1 MQWIYINRAVNSE
14 EYMASLNALNS
25 VLQRNL
31 QAKPP
36 KQKRIR
42 RKLFKWSLA
51 FSLITFLAMMMLQ
64 LISAEAQTTPPP
76 PDTGATA
83 APAGKSLRIGMSNLG
98 DPQGYRLKTVRTQRD
113 YPFTRPKGWKILPS
127 SNIHLTFQHGANLLP
142 ERSSLNVL
150 VNNRILSSIPLGKDN
165 IKPTG
170 VNIPVPP
177 ELLKDNNILSFQ
189 VDQHYT
195 YKCEDPF
202 SEELWTEIL
211 PDTAL
216 TLNYSLEPVRPDL
229 AQYPF
234 PLLDHLN
241 NYTPTRVGYIIPA
254 SASDQTLEAFGVVAA
269 HLGQQARWRS
279 LKPFLADAGALH
291 SADNLILIGT
301 PSENTAIQSIASGLD
316 LKLSG
321 SQFTDKNGA
330 ILPAD
335 YGVLQLIPNPFN
347 ATRAILVVS
356 GNGPEGVRKAAH
368 VLSQGV
374 INKILVGRSAIVKDY
389 QKGAE
394 YPYRAWDGFVLQS
407 GDNFADLGLPTQTS
421 RGITALPIFY
431 QLKLMPDIF
440 MPGRRKAKLHTI
452 YSYASQLD
460 ATQSK
465 LEILMNGKAIKS
477 VPLDDKNGKS
487 LADLTIEIPTE
498 EVHTFN
504 DLEYRFHLYPEKYDL
519 CRFVTDVH
527 IWGTIHNSSW
537 IEFPGEI
544 KAALPD
550 VGLIN
555 DGGFPF
561 TAYQDMSQTTVV
573 LPDSPSSTDLQAMLQ
588 LFTRLGRE
596 SFSHKGI
603 ELKAYHAKTLP
614 DDVRKNSNLIV
625 IGKKSQNTL
634 FEQLKDK
641 ASLLMEGTW
650 NSLQENLK
658 QKVAQLHYVPGQGVI
673 EQLLSPWNESRV
685 VMLLTGENDTAMV
698 RNAQLFENDNWFKRI
713 NPGNLVV
720 VNDDG
725 PQSMILLQKGEA
737 RFFFPHEMRT
747 GFQIPNWAW
756 GLLGFLALL
765 GAISIFRFLF
775 GR

>member
-1 MQWIYINRAVNSE
+1 MKLKRQLLQGAAALGL
-14 EYMASLNALNS
+14 MALVTAPMT
-25 VLQRNL
+25 Q
-31 QAKPP
+31 
-36 KQKRIR
+36 
-42 RKLFKWSLA
+42 LFL
-51 FSLITFLAMMMLQ
+51 
-64 LISAEAQTTPPP
+64 AEAQSTPPQ
-76 PDTGATA
+76 TATPA
-83 APAGKSLRIGMSNLG
+83 ASAPATGGKSLRIGMTNLG
-98 DPQGYRLKTVRTQRD
+98 NPQGYRLKTVRTQRD
-113 YPFTRPKGWKILPS
+113 YPFTRPKGWKVSPS
-127 SNIHLTFQHGANLLP
+127 SNIHITFQHGANLLP

-150 VNNRILSSIPLGKDN
+150 VNNRILSSIPLGKNN
-165 IKPTG
+165 ITPTTT
-170 VNIPVPP
+170 NIAVPP
-177 ELLKDNNILSFQ
+177 DLLKDNNILSFQ

-234 PLLDHLN
+234 PLLDPLN
-241 NYTPTRVGYIIPA
+241 NYTPTTVGYVVPNNA
-254 SASDQTLEAFGVVAA
+254 SNGTLEAFGVVAA

-279 LKPFLADAGALH
+279 LKPYMADTNALH
-291 SADNLILIGT
+291 SPDNLILIGT
-301 PSENTAIQSIASGLD
+301 PSENSAINSIANGLD

-321 SQFTDKNGA
+321 GQFTDKNGGT
-330 ILPAD
+330 IPED

-347 ATRAILVVS
+347 PTRAILVVS
-356 GNGPEGVRKAAH
+356 GNGPEGVKKAAH
-368 VLSQGV
+368 VLSQGA
-374 INKILVGRSAIVKDY
+374 INKILVGRSAVVKDY
-389 QKGAE
+389 QKGAD

-407 GDNFADLGLPTQTS
+407 GDNFADLDLPTQTS

-440 MPGRRKAKLHTI
+440 MPGRRTAKLHTV

-460 ATQSK
+460 SSQSK

-487 LADLTIEIPTE
+487 LADLTIDIPTE

-504 DLEYRFHLYPEKYDL
+504 DLEYRFHLYPEKYDM

-527 IWGTIHNSSW
+527 IWGTVHNTSW

-550 VGLIN
+550 VGLVN

-561 TAYQDMSQTTVV
+561 TSYQDMSQTAVV
-573 LPDSPSSTDLQAMLQ
+573 LPDSPVNTDLQTMLQ
-588 LFTRLGRE
+588 VFTRLGRE
-596 SFSHKGI
+596 SYSHKGI
-603 ELKAYHAKTLP
+603 ELKAYHAKDLP
-614 DDVRKNSNLIV
+614 DDVKKNNNLIA
-625 IGKKSQNTL
+625 IGKKGQNAL
-634 FEQLKDK
+634 FDQLKDK
-641 ASLLMEGTW
+641 SSLLTEGTW
-650 NSLQENLK
+650 NTLQEDQK
-658 QKVAQLHYVPGQGVI
+658 QRIAQLHYTPGQGVI
-673 EQLLSPWNESRV
+673 EQLLSPWNDNRV
-685 VMLLTGENDTAMV
+685 VLLLTGENDTAMV
-698 RNAQLFENDNWFKRI
+698 RNAQLFANDPWFQKI

-725 PQSMILLQKGEA
+725 PQSLILLQKGEA
-737 RFFFPHEMRT
+737 RFFYPHEMRA
-747 GFQIPNWAW
+747 GFQMPSWAW
-756 GLLGFLALL
+756 GLLGFFALL
-765 GAISIFRFLF
+765 GAISVLRFLF

>member
-1 MQWIYINRAVNSE
+1 M
-14 EYMASLNALNS
+14 
-25 VLQRNL
+25 
-31 QAKPP
+31 
-36 KQKRIR
+36 KRIFGYS
-42 RKLFKWSLA
+42 LFQRATIFSLA
-51 FSLITFLAMMMLQ
+51 VLLLLPGIQMLSALAQ
-64 LISAEAQTTPPP
+64 VTPPP
-76 PDTGATA
+76 GNA
-83 APAGKSLRIGMSNLG
+83 AASAPTGKSLRIGMAHLG

-113 YPFTRPKGWKILPS
+113 YAFTRPKGWKILPS
-127 SNIHLTFQHGANLLP
+127 SNIHLTFQHGSNLLP

-150 VNNRILSSIPLGKDN
+150 VNNRILSSIPLGKHN
-165 IKPTG
+165 VTPTS

-216 TLNYSLEPVRPDL
+216 TLNYTLEPVRPDL

-234 PLLDHLN
+234 PLLDRLN
-241 NYTPTRVGYIIPA
+241 NYTPTVVGYVVPE
-254 SASDQTLEAFGVVAA
+254 SSSDQTLEAFAVVAA

-279 LKPFLADAGALH
+279 LKPYLADYGAVRG
-291 SADNLILIGT
+291 ADNLILVGT
-301 PSENTAIQSIASGLD
+301 PHENSAIHSIASGLD

-321 SQFTDKNGA
+321 GQFTDKHGA
-330 ILPAD
+330 TLPAD
-335 YGVLQLIPNPFN
+335 YGVLQLVPNPFN
-347 ATRAILVVS
+347 PTRAVLVVS

-368 VLSQGV
+368 ALSQGV
-374 INKILVGRSAIVKDY
+374 INKMLVGRSAVVKDY
-389 QKGAE
+389 QRGAD
-394 YPYRAWDGFVLQS
+394 YPYRAWDGFVLKS
-407 GDNFADLGLPTQTS
+407 GGSFADLGLPTQTS

-431 QLKLMPDIF
+431 QLKLMPDLF
-440 MPGRRKAKLHTI
+440 LPGRRVAKLHTI

-460 ATQSK
+460 GSQSK

-487 LADLTIEIPTE
+487 LAELTIDIPTE

-504 DLEYRFHLYPEKYDL
+504 DLEYRFHLYPEKYDM

-527 IWGTIHNSSW
+527 IWGTIHNTSW
-537 IEFPGEI
+537 IEFPGEV

-561 TAYQDMSQTTVV
+561 TAYQDMSQTVAV
-573 LPDSPSSTDLQAMLQ
+573 LPDSVSRTDLQAMLQ

-596 SFSHKGI
+596 SYSHKGL
-603 ELKAYHAKTLP
+603 ELKAYHAKSLP
-614 DDVRKNSNLIV
+614 DDVKKGNNLIL
-625 IGKKSQNTL
+625 IGKKGQNTL

-641 ASLLMEGTW
+641 SSLLTEGAW
-650 NSLQENLK
+650 NTLQEDQK
-658 QKVAQLHYVPGQGVI
+658 RKVAQLHYAPGQGIV

-698 RNAQLFENDNWFKRI
+698 RNAQLFENDAWFKKI

-725 PQSMILLQKGEA
+725 PQSLILLQKGEA
-737 RFFFPHEMRT
+737 RFFYPHEMSS
-747 GFQIPNWAW
+747 GFHVPDW
-756 GLLGFLALL
+756 GWGILGFLALL
-765 GAISIFRFLF
+765 GAFSVLRFLF